1 MLLFVCITYYK
12 KNSKKVVDETIGL
25 LTSLKAKCNLGN
37 VEISEI
43 DGELATLS
51 TQNKAYAD
59 MLASGVLDQVTYSE
73 KSDRIKRKI
82 AELRSRRLKLL
93 NADEEEKCIEKLRE
107 LKRIL
112 ERQPKAITEFYP
124 ELYDEIVDVLYIEQD
139 GSFVFKVK
147 GELELKVRR

>member
-1 MLLFVCITYYK
+1 M
-12 KNSKKVVDETIGL
+12 
-25 LTSLKAKCNLGN
+25 
-37 VEISEI
+37 
-43 DGELATLS
+43 
-51 TQNKAYAD
+51 
-59 MLASGVLDQVTYSE
+59 
-73 KSDRIKRKI
+73 
-82 AELRSRRLKLL
+82 KLL